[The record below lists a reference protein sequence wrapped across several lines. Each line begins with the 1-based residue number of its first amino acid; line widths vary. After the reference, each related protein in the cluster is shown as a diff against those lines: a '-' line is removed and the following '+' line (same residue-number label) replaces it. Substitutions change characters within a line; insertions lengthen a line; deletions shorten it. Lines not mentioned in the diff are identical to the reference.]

1 MVRQKGTLINFQGDG
16 AISPA
21 SLKWLLRTGKV
32 AVGKERV
39 QLIERDQLRRWGVL
53 IEPEPEPAPKEEA
66 KKTKSKS
73 KTVSW
78 NEPQPQGDVISSV

>member
-16 AISPA
+16 AISSA

-32 AVGKERV
+32 AIGKERV
-39 QLIERDQLRRWGVL
+39 KIIERDQLRRWGVL
-53 IEPEPEPAPKEEA
+53 IEPEPEPQET

-78 NEPQPQGDVISSV
+78 TEPQPQEIGEI

>member
-16 AISPA
+16 AISPT

-32 AVGKERV
+32 AIGKERV
-39 QLIERDQLRRWGVL
+39 KIIERDQLRRWGVL
-53 IEPEPEPAPKEEA
+53 IEPEPEPQET

-78 NEPQPQGDVISSV
+78 TEPQPQEIGEI

>member
-16 AISPA
+16 AISPT

-32 AVGKERV
+32 AIGKERV
-39 QLIERDQLRRWGVL
+39 KIIERDQLRRWGVL
-53 IEPEPEPAPKEEA
+53 IEPEPESAPKEEV

-78 NEPQPQGDVISSV
+78 NEPQGDVISGV

>member
-32 AVGKERV
+32 AIGKERV
-39 QLIERDQLRRWGVL
+39 KIIERDQLRRWGVL
-53 IEPEPEPAPKEEA
+53 IEPEPESAPKEET

-78 NEPQPQGDVISSV
+78 TEPQGDVIPSV

>member
-16 AISPA
+16 AITPA
-21 SLKWLLRTGKV
+21 SVKWLLRTGKV

-39 QLIERDQLRRWGVL
+39 QLIERKQLLRWGVL
-53 IEPEPEPAPKEEA
+53 IEPEPEPQET

-78 NEPQPQGDVISSV
+78 TEPQPQEVGEI

>member
-16 AISPA
+16 AISSA

-32 AVGKERV
+32 AIGKERV
-39 QLIERDQLRRWGVL
+39 KIIERDQLRRWGVL
-53 IEPEPEPAPKEEA
+53 IEPEPESAPKEEV

-78 NEPQPQGDVISSV
+78 NEPQGDVISGV

>member
-16 AISPA
+16 AISSA

-32 AVGKERV
+32 AIGKERV
-39 QLIERDQLRRWGVL
+39 KIIERDQPRRGGVL
-53 IEPEPEPAPKEEA
+53 IEPKPEPQGTKKPKR
-66 KKTKSKS
+66 KS

-78 NEPQPQGDVISSV
+78 NEPQPQEVGEI

>member
-16 AISPA
+16 AITPA
-21 SLKWLLRTGKV
+21 SVKWLLRTGKV

-39 QLIERDQLRRWGVL
+39 QLIERKQLQRWGVL
-53 IEPEPEPAPKEEA
+53 IEPGPAVLPKEEP
-66 KKTKSKS
+66 KKTKNKS

-78 NEPQPQGDVISSV
+78 TEPQPQEVGEI

>member
-1 MVRQKGTLINFQGDG
+1 MVRQKGTLINFRGDG

-39 QLIERDQLRRWGVL
+39 QLIERDQLRKWGVL
-53 IEPEPEPAPKEEA
+53 IEPEPEPAPKEEP

-78 NEPQPQGDVISSV
+78 NEPQGDVISSV

>member
-16 AISPA
+16 AISSA

-32 AVGKERV
+32 AIGKERV
-39 QLIERDQLRRWGVL
+39 KIIERDQLRRWGVL
-53 IEPEPEPAPKEEA
+53 IESEPESAPKEEV

-73 KTVSW
+73 KTVSS
-78 NEPQPQGDVISSV
+78 NEPQPQEVGEI

>member
-16 AISPA
+16 AITPA
-21 SLKWLLRTGKV
+21 SVKWLLRTGKV

-39 QLIERDQLRRWGVL
+39 QLIERKQLQRWGVL
-53 IEPEPEPAPKEEA
+53 IEPEPEPQET

-78 NEPQPQGDVISSV
+78 TEPQPQEVGEI

>member
-16 AISPA
+16 AITPA
-21 SLKWLLRTGKV
+21 SVKWLLRTGKV

-39 QLIERDQLRRWGVL
+39 QLIERKQLQRWGVL
-53 IEPEPEPAPKEEA
+53 IEPEPEPQET
-66 KKTKSKS
+66 KKPKSKS

-78 NEPQPQGDVISSV
+78 TEPQPQEVGEI